1 MFRRDREAAVRLSAG
16 SGDPGVM
23 KDTVLIVEDDDDI
36 TELVSLYLRRHE
48 FEVLTAHDWTAI
60 DLLQEGS
67 VDLVLLDIMLPGPSG
82 FELCQEIRKYT
93 DIPILF
99 MSAKSA
105 ESDKIL
111 GLSLGADDYLTKPFS
126 PSELVARVK
135 AQLRRYKGLS
145 AKRGQAGSPIRIADL
160 EIDEECFMVSTPH
173 AKVILSA
180 KEFQILMLMAQNPD
194 RVFRPE
200 DLFLHVWNTPALGD
214 ARTVMVHISNLRKK
228 IEPDPSIPKYI
239 VTIRGAG
246 YKFNGEGA
254 V

>member
-1 MFRRDREAAVRLSAG
+1 
-16 SGDPGVM
+16 M
-23 KDTVLIVEDDDDI
+23 KDTVLIVEDDDEI
-36 TELVSLYLRRHE
+36 TELVSLYLYRHD
-48 FEVLTAHDWTAI
+48 FEVLTAHDWKAI
-60 DLLQEGS
+60 DIIQEGS

-111 GLSLGADDYLTKPFS
+111 GLGLGADDYLTKPFS

-135 AQLRRYKGLS
+135 SQLRRYKGL
-145 AKRGQAGSPIRIADL
+145 ATKQGQPGSLIRIADL
-160 EIDEECFMVSTPH
+160 EIDEGCFLVSTPH
-173 AKVILSA
+173 AKVTLSA

-200 DLFLHVWNTPALGD
+200 DLFHHIWNSPALGD

-228 IEPDPSIPKYI
+228 IELDPSIPKYI

-246 YKFNGEGA
+246 YKFNAEGA